1 MIVDN
6 ELELTQSKMLAFQA
20 TINIDSSLDG
30 LGDSEAD
37 REHQRVVVQQTE
49 AADGPENLSQGS
61 KDKTP
66 TERNLVDGGKTV
78 RTATAQSTLPPLQP
92 GRGSI
97 TGHMAEAMR
106 NMISNQLSPD
116 QDQKDDSENPSD
128 IYQDKKQ
135 AAQASDSNG
144 MGSITKAP
152 RFFVENQSPERRMIG
167 VKSELDTRMPKEKTL
182 WSPKRASFEG
192 DADDKEEN
200 TTAVIDKIDQQSS
213 SQGNAKDA
221 QEDLDQTTKV
231 DKINR
236 SMSANKI
243 KEVVKDLG
251 GIMDELK
258 SSRGNNADVSKSTQK
273 TEPNEHTP
281 LKVIQFT
288 PEQKIPD

>member
-1 MIVDN
+1 MLVDN
-6 ELELTQSKMLAFQA
+6 ELELTQNKMLAFQA

-37 REHQRVVVQQTE
+37 RMHQRVVVQQTE

-61 KDKTP
+61 MDKTP

-106 NMISNQLSPD
+106 NMISNQLSAD
-116 QDQKDDSENPSD
+116 QDQKADSENPSD
-128 IYQDKKQ
+128 VYQDKKQ

-152 RFFVENQSPERRMIG
+152 RFWVENQSPQRRMIG

-200 TTAVIDKIDQQSS
+200 TTAVIDKIDQSS
-213 SQGNAKDA
+213 SQDNAKDA
-221 QEDLDQTTKV
+221 QEDLDQTTKL
-231 DKINR
+231 DKMDR

-258 SSRGNNADVSKSTQK
+258 SNRGNNADVSKSTQK

-288 PEQKIPD
+288 PEKKDPD